1 VAVAPSFGIGLN
13 FYMTDFLSL
22 GAEYRAL
29 PFSWNRA
36 GFDTRGSGSDQ
47 NFPDNK
53 INADDRT
60 FKFNQIIA
68 ISLGFSFPTK
78 PKISP

>member
-1 VAVAPSFGIGLN
+1 
-13 FYMTDFLSL
+13 MSL

-36 GFDTRGSGSDQ
+36 GFDTKGSGSDN

-53 INADDRT
+53 IDSQDRT